1 MGTPQSSY
9 TSMIKWQIGL
19 VESSMCC
26 VCDIMINQANKIMK
40 YHLSL
45 RCVIFSVFDPQLMY
59 QFFPSVKSTLWI
71 KFFFPPFTLSPH
83 PLGWMLLVCVSAG
96 VIYIIL
102 YIYICIMYKAP
113 TSIHYSIISTHY
125 VPSVSSIPLHNILN
139 LCIPYSCELI
149 IYWLYTRIGK

>member
-102 YIYICIMYKAP
+102 YIYICKEL
-113 TSIHYSIISTHY
+113 
-125 VPSVSSIPLHNILN
+125 LHLYITVLYQHTTY
-139 LCIPYSCELI
+139 LVYLA
-149 IYWLYTRIGK
+149 YLYTISWIYVYHIVVN